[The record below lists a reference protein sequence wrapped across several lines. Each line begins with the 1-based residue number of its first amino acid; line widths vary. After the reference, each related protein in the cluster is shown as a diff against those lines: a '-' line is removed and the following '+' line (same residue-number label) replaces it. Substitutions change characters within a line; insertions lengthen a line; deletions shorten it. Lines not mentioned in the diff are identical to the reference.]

1 MRITI
6 GFLSETPAYLHV
18 RVGKLLMYA
27 ATMKVRGNPE
37 QEVRM
42 AVRPVGLRKLLD
54 RRADKL
60 SAGYRQ
66 RLALGLAMLGEPEL
80 LILDEPAANLDPK
93 ARVEL
98 YALIKNL
105 RKDYSVNVL
114 ISAHTS

>member
-1 MRITI
+1 
-6 GFLSETPAYLHV
+6 
-18 RVGKLLMYA
+18 
-27 ATMKVRGNPE
+27 MKVRGNPE

-42 AVRPVGLRKLLD
+42 VVRPVGLRKLLD

-80 LILDEPAANLDPK
+80 LILDEPVANLDPK